1 MQTRLR
7 AVVALSMLALGA
19 SLTLVPS
26 GAQAAPAKPKMGTC
40 HQLTVAQAEAAHE
53 TKPAIACTKRH
64 NTWTF
69 AVVQGPA
76 DLAAWNG
83 DAYGRLG
90 VLCQKPFERTL
101 GGTALKRAQTAY
113 ALLWFTP
120 TAEQLAAGQ
129 RWIRCDLALFTTK
142 SLPSLPKLTRPVLS
156 DGIAESER
164 LCLTARGFATTCTTK
179 HAYRSFSAFKVAR
192 VSYPTEQEFLALA
205 RARCRKGWDYVTW
218 PGPITWSSGHRVL
231 TCYDKTRR

>member
-7 AVVALSMLALGA
+7 AVVALTMLALGA
-19 SLTLVPS
+19 SVTLVPS
-26 GAQAAPAKPKMGTC
+26 GAQAAPPPPKVGTC
-40 HQLTVAQAEAAHE
+40 HRLTVAQAAAAHD
-53 TKPAIACTKRH
+53 TKRAVSCAKRH
-64 NTWTF
+64 NAWTF
-69 AVVQGPA
+69 AVVRGPA
-76 DLAAWNG
+76 DMASLPA
-83 DAYGRLG
+83 DAYERLG
-90 VLCQKPFERTL
+90 SLCEKPFARTL
-101 GGTALKRAQTAY
+101 GGTAIKRAQTAY
-113 ALLWFTP
+113 SLLWFTP
-120 TAEQLAAGQ
+120 TPEQLAGGQ
-129 RWIRCDLALFTTK
+129 RWVRCDLILVTTGAY
-142 SLPSLPKLTRPVLS
+142 PSLPKLKRPVLS

-192 VSYPTEQEFLALA
+192 VSYPTEQEFLTLA